1 MNKSFRWLKELVT
14 EHIGWK
20 LLSLLIAVVLWAV
33 VASEPELSTFATVR
47 LEYRNLPDE
56 LEVSSE
62 PVATVSLELRGPS
75 GELGANGESVHP
87 AVILDMAG
95 TQAGE
100 RTFSI
105 GDGSVR
111 LPRGVRLVRSIPSQ
125 VRFDFEKR
133 AIRAVNPVPRFTG
146 EGQNSYVVAQW
157 KVDPPLLHIL
167 GPAGHVARIGSVVTD
182 PIDVSTVVGS
192 SEFRVNAFVNDAF
205 VRFQEQPQVM
215 VTVTMKKK

>member
-1 MNKSFRWLKELVT
+1 MNQSLKWLRELVT
-14 EHIGWK
+14 EHLGWK
-20 LLSLLIAVVLWAV
+20 LLSLVVAVALWIL
-33 VASEPELSTFATVR
+33 VASEPELSTFASVR

-56 LEVSSE
+56 LEISSE

-87 AVILDMAG
+87 AVILDMVG

-105 GDGSVR
+105 GDSSVR

-125 VRFDFEKR
+125 VRFDVERR
-133 AIRAVNPVPRFTG
+133 AIRMVDAVPRFTG
-146 EGQNSYVVAQW
+146 EGQHGYVVAQW
-157 KVDPPLLHIL
+157 TVSPPQLHIL
-167 GPAGHVARIGSVVTD
+167 GPAGHVARISSVVTD
-182 PIDVSTVVGS
+182 PIDVSNVVGS

>member
-1 MNKSFRWLKELVT
+1 M
-14 EHIGWK
+14 
-20 LLSLLIAVVLWAV
+20 ALWVV

-56 LEVSSE
+56 LEISSE
-62 PVATVSLELRGPS
+62 PVATMSLELRGPS

-87 AVILDMAG
+87 AVILDMSG

-100 RTFSI
+100 RTFAI

-125 VRFDFEKR
+125 VRFDFERR
-133 AIRAVNPVPRFTG
+133 ADPRGRMRYRGLRVKARTATCI
-146 EGQNSYVVAQW
+146 AQW
-157 KVDPPLLHIL
+157 TVDPPQLHIL
-167 GPAGHVARIGSVVTD
+167 GPAGHVARISDVVTD
-182 PIDVSTVVGS
+182 PIDVSNVVGS

-215 VTVTMKKK
+215 VTVTMKRK